1 MEEIIF
7 YLNDHL
13 LLLALFFYLLYQR
26 LFFSPL
32 NASVC
37 LSFYELRDNSL
48 IVICKTSLRLKM
60 LF

>member
-26 LFFSPL
+26 LWIDFFLQENTFS
-32 NASVC
+32 
-37 LSFYELRDNSL
+37 
-48 IVICKTSLRLKM
+48 
-60 LF
+60 